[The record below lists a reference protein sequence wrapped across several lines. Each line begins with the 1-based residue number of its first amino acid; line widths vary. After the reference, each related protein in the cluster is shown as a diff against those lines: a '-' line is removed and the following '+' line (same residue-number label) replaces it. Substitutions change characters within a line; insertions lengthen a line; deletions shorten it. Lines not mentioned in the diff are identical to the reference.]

1 MKAVLFKEDGSIIG
15 QMLVNDDVTNLEH
28 NVVCYDEEKYVGREV
43 IGFDFQESKL
53 IFTNG
58 FKNNEEVLQDKI
70 LELELTVDQLLL
82 ESLEV

>member
-1 MKAVLFKEDGSIIG
+1 MKAVFFKQDGSIIG
-15 QMLVNDDVTNLEH
+15 QVLVNDDVTDLKRGI
-28 NVVCYDEEKYVGREV
+28 VCYEDDKYIGREV
-43 IGFDFQESKL
+43 INFDLKSSKL

-70 LELELTVDQLLL
+70 LELELALDELIL